1 MQWLAEIL
9 VVDDDTQSLESTSR
23 ILEMMGYKVMRA
35 SDGEK
40 ALELCRSNAFDVVI
54 SDVRMPRMDGIAFLR
69 ALSVLRRGLPMIL
82 MTAYGQVDEA
92 VMAMKLGAVDF
103 LSKPFKR
110 QALIDAVSQAL
121 KKKEAVRR
129 VGGDSAHS
137 GQSLLIGTSR
147 AIDET
152 RRSIEKFAPTSAIVL
167 ITGESGTGKEL
178 IARSIHQMSPRIS
191 RPFIALNCAAIPA
204 DLIESELF
212 GHEKGAFTGAD
223 SAKMGIFEA
232 AHQGTLFLDE
242 IGDMPLNA
250 QAKLLR
256 VLQENEVRRI
266 GSVRAQS
273 IDVRVI
279 AATHQDLGQKVIRGE
294 FRQDLLYRLQVL
306 QISAP
311 PLRERGDDLFVLA
324 EYFLKYF
331 SDRHEKAISILSS
344 AVQQTFRMHSW
355 LGNVRELQNVIERAV
370 IMSSGGT
377 IDLQDLPPYLRELES
392 KGGIGTA
399 PSGTIEIPI
408 GASLKDVEDLLIKKT
423 LEATSGDKAV
433 TAKILG
439 INSRTIYRKLGSSKE
454 N

>member
-1 MQWLAEIL
+1 MLAELL
-9 VVDDDTQSLESTSR
+9 VVDDDAQSLESTAR
-23 ILEMMGYKVMRA
+23 ILEMAGYRVTRA
-35 SDGEK
+35 ADGEK
-40 ALELCRSNAFDVVI
+40 ALDLARNSIFDVVI
-54 SDVRMPRMDGIAFLR
+54 SDVRMPKMDGIEFLR
-69 ALSVLRRGLPMIL
+69 ALTVLRRGLPMIL

-92 VMAMKLGAVDF
+92 VTAMKLGAVDF

-110 QALIDAVSQAL
+110 QALLDAVSQAL
-121 KKKEAVRR
+121 KKSEAVRR
-129 VGGDSAHS
+129 VGADASLS

-147 AIDET
+147 SIDET

-178 IARSIHQMSPRIS
+178 IARSIHQMSPRLS
-191 RPFIALNCAAIPA
+191 KPFIALNCAAIPA

-223 SAKMGIFEA
+223 SAKIGIFEA
-232 AHQGTLFLDE
+232 AHLGTLFLDE

-266 GSVRAQS
+266 GSVRSQA

-279 AATHQDLGQKVIRGE
+279 AATHQDLAEKVIRGE

-306 QISAP
+306 QVSAP
-311 PLRERGDDLFVLA
+311 PLRDRGDDLFILA
-324 EYFLKYF
+324 DYFLKHF
-331 SDRHEKAISILSS
+331 AERHGKAVAMLSAQVRSI
-344 AVQQTFRMHSW
+344 FKMHPW

-370 IMSSGGT
+370 ILASGDT
-377 IDLQDLPPYLRELES
+377 IEAADLPPYLRNLE
-392 KGGIGTA
+392 TQA
-399 PSGTIEIPI
+399 QPYASGTIEIPI

-423 LEATSGDKAV
+423 LEATSGDKSV

>member
-1 MQWLAEIL
+1 MFAEVL
-9 VVDDDTQSLESTSR
+9 VVDDDIQSLESTSR
-23 ILEMMGYKVMRA
+23 ILELVGYQVTRA

-40 ALELCRSNAFDVVI
+40 ALELCRTSSFDVVI
-54 SDVRMPRMDGIAFLR
+54 SDVRMPRMDGIEFLR
-69 ALSVLRRGLPMIL
+69 ALTVLRRGLPMIL

-92 VMAMKLGAVDF
+92 VTAMKLGAVDF

-110 QALIDAVSQAL
+110 QALIDAVTQAL
-121 KKKEAVRR
+121 TKREAVRR
-129 VGGDSAHS
+129 VGGESLLPT
-137 GQSLLIGTSR
+137 QSLLIGTSR

-152 RRSIEKFAPTSAIVL
+152 RRAIEKFAPTSAIVL

-178 IARSIHQMSPRIS
+178 IARSIHQMSPRVS
-191 RPFIALNCAAIPA
+191 KPFIALNCAAIPA

-223 SAKMGIFEA
+223 SAKIGIFEA

-266 GSVRAQS
+266 GSVRSQA

-279 AATHQDLGQKVIRGE
+279 AATHQDLAQKVIRGE

-311 PLRERGDDLFVLA
+311 ALRDRGDDLFVLA
-324 EYFLKYF
+324 EYFV
-331 SDRHEKAISILSS
+331 RHFGERHGKAMGGMSK
-344 AVQQTFRMHSW
+344 AVRQVFRAHSW

-370 IMSSGGT
+370 ILAAT
-377 IDLQDLPPYLRELES
+377 DVIETHDLPPYLRELEAS
-392 KGGIGTA
+392 VGA
-399 PSGTIEIPI
+399 SSSQPGTIEIPI